1 MNYQLSKLAF
11 GLATVLAISGQAN
24 ASTFDLSF
32 TGTLTKPVLTNDYS
46 FTITS
51 SSFDGYFATFTGP
64 SGVKGLSASLLE
76 SGSPVSGL
84 TTASY
89 PTYVELYTTTPLS
102 AGTYDFKITGTSAGS
117 YTGGI
122 SCVTA
127 VPEPSESAL
136 ILSGVGML
144 GFIAARR
151 KKS

>member
-1 MNYQLSKLAF
+1 MNYKLSKLAF
-11 GLATVLAISGQAN
+11 GLAAVLAISGQAN

-32 TGTLTKPVLTNDYS
+32 TGALTKPGSNDYS

-64 SGVKGLSASLLE
+64 GGVKGLSASLLE

-84 TTASY
+84 TMLSY

-102 AGTYDFKITGTSAGS
+102 AGTYDFKITGASAGS

-136 ILSGVGML
+136 ILTGVGML
-144 GFIAARR
+144 GFIATRR

>member
-1 MNYQLSKLAF
+1 MNYKLAKSAF
-11 GLATVLAISGQAN
+11 GLAAALAISGQAY

-32 TGTLTKPVLTNDYS
+32 TGALTKSGSNDYS

-51 SSFDGYFATFTGP
+51 SSFDGYFATFTEA

-84 TTASY
+84 TMFSF
-89 PTYVELYTTTPLS
+89 PSYVELYTTTPLS
-102 AGTYDFKITGTSAGS
+102 ASTYDFKITGTSAGS

-127 VPEPSESAL
+127 VPEPSENAL
-136 ILSGVGML
+136 MLSGIGML
-144 GFIAARR
+144 GFIATRR
-151 KKS
+151 KRS